1 MRTVRRLQWTFVVV
15 VLAMSGLP
23 ALADDTYLAKPIIV
37 PTFDQLVP
45 TSYPT
50 IKPHFNRLRPTTL
63 PLIHPGIPRVHITEN
78 LVHPLARPLLVVN

>member
-1 MRTVRRLQWTFVVV
+1 
-15 VLAMSGLP
+15 
-23 ALADDTYLAKPIIV
+23 V
-37 PTFDQLVP
+37 PTFDRLVP